1 MIIEFLLLIIGL
13 ILLLKGSEIFVKAA
27 ASIAKRA
34 GVSEFVIGLTLVAIG
49 TSLPEYISAIFA
61 SIKGESGLIMGNI
74 LGANIANISLIIG
87 ISALI
92 AVIKT
97 DEQMLSRD
105 GYFLLAVAVM
115 LFIAVFNG
123 RISRLEGGLFVL
135 LFVAYT
141 IYLFE
146 TKPRYR
152 GKIGFRDFAEY
163 FLKLGYVH
171 SIKRMISTRKP
182 LSENSMKIKADN
194 DKGSIVKDLL
204 MMVFSGFL
212 IVFGARFLVDNAV
225 YFATSFSLP
234 SNLVGVLIAV
244 GTTLPELSVSIAA
257 AKKGLGNIIIGNA
270 IGSCLTNT
278 LLVLGTASL
287 INPIQV
293 SALTARFMTPFLIGL
308 VILLL
313 IQIKSDWELRR
324 KEGILFIIL
333 YASFLCMLF
342 IIAI

>member
-1 MIIEFLLLIIGL
+1 M
-13 ILLLKGSEIFVKAA
+13 KAA

-61 SIKGESGLIMGNI
+61 SLKGESGLIMGNI
-74 LGANIANISLIIG
+74 IGADIANIALIIG
-87 ISALI
+87 IAALI
-92 AVIKT
+92 SVIKT
-97 DEQMLSRD
+97 DEQMLGRD
-105 GYFLLAVAVM
+105 GYFLFAVSIL
-115 LFIAVFNG
+115 LFIVVFNG
-123 RISRLEGGLFVL
+123 RISRLEGGLFIL

-146 TKPRYR
+146 TKPQFS

-163 FLKLGYVH
+163 FLKLGYVS
-171 SIKRMISTRKP
+171 SIKRKMSAWNA
-182 LSENSMKIKADN
+182 SSGNIKKVNADN
-194 DKGSIVKDLL
+194 YEGSISKDLL
-204 MMVFSGFL
+204 VMVFSGFL

-225 YFATSFSLP
+225 YFATSFKVPAS
-234 SNLVGVLIAV
+234 LVGVLIAV
-244 GTTLPELSVSIAA
+244 GTTMPELSVSIAA

-293 SALTARFMTPFLIGL
+293 SALTIRFMLPFLVGL

-313 IQIKSDWELRR
+313 IQIKSDWELRK
-324 KEGILFIIL
+324 KEGILFILL
-333 YASFLCMLF
+333 YASFLCILF